1 LESRKDRLI
10 NDIFIRRDGGNH
22 PQGKEQWSLLR
33 TDHPPG
39 NDDLLILTRLLLSSD
54 DSDDN
59 FSKTPLKTRTVTVI
73 NQAILYPGLFSN
85 YTHLSPPVP
94 NSFCV

>member
-1 LESRKDRLI
+1 MKGRNCSQRKNSRDSS
-10 NDIFIRRDGGNH
+10 G
-22 PQGKEQWSLLR
+22 Q
-33 TDHPPG
+33 TTHPPG
-39 NDDLLILTRLLLSSD
+39 NDDLLILTRLLLSND

-85 YTHLSPPVP
+85 YSYRSPPASNFEAHV
-94 NSFCV
+94 CA